1 MPTLARAFPFVR
13 LLDFANVLTLFNIGL
28 AFGTFYFALQRRFV
42 LAATVIYLAAMLD
55 FLDGHI
61 ARRYL
66 AANNAQRAFGKHLDS
81 FADLL
86 NFSITPALVILILQ
100 PSLSATLAA
109 ATLVFTAILRLSLF
123 GMSSTSADGGYQGLP
138 TTYSGFVFALALMGL
153 SAGHYG
159 AGVIVGLVTLVGIL
173 QVTSLRIPKY
183 GAPSTVACFA
193 LLFGLS
199 TIYFRL
205 L

>member
-1 MPTLARAFPFVR
+1 M
-13 LLDFANVLTLFNIGL
+13 FNIGL
-28 AFGTFYFALQRRFV
+28 AFGTVYFALQRRFA
-42 LAATVIYLAAMLD
+42 LAATVICLAAMLD

-86 NFSITPALVILILQ
+86 NFSITPALVVLILDQ
-100 PSLSATLAA
+100 ALSATLAA

-123 GMSSTSADGGYQGLP
+123 GVPSSSADGGYQGLP

-159 AGVIVGLVTLVGIL
+159 ASVIVGLVALVAFL
-173 QVTSLRIPKY
+173 QVTSLRVPKY

-193 LLFGLS
+193 MLFGLS
-199 TIYFRL
+199 TIYFHPW
-205 L
+205 

>member
-1 MPTLARAFPFVR
+1 M
-13 LLDFANVLTLFNIGL
+13 
-28 AFGTFYFALQRRFV
+28 
-42 LAATVIYLAAMLD
+42 
-55 FLDGHI
+55 
-61 ARRYL
+61 
-66 AANNAQRAFGKHLDS
+66 
-81 FADLL
+81 L
-86 NFSITPALVILILQ
+86 NFSITPALVILILDQ
-100 PSLSATLAA
+100 SLSATLAA

-123 GMSSTSADGGYQGLP
+123 GMPSTSAGGGYQGLP

-193 LLFGLS
+193 MLFGLS
-199 TIYFRL
+199 TIYFHPW
-205 L
+205 